1 MKKEV
6 EINIDFIDGN
16 NEIPLRKHF
25 KLWYDI
31 IHAEKEMKYSYN
43 HNGIDYDIT
52 INGLGEVKSVVIAN
66 E

>member
-6 EINIDFIDGN
+6 EINIDFIGGN
-16 NEIPLRKHF
+16 NEIPLSKHF

-31 IHAEKEMKYSYN
+31 TYAEKEMIYSYN

-52 INGLGEVKSVVIAN
+52 INGLGEVKSVVITN